1 MATIPE
7 VPQEKR
13 IVPIEGGRKIQIP
26 TYAGGSVTPQETFST
41 PYIGG
46 ESQIALVNTVTDAF
60 NKVADQQ
67 TIVDSQARGYKE
79 QSEAIEKGQGY
90 VAPGATFTTAGQA
103 YQKGA
108 RIAFVSSEIVKA
120 DEQIRKAADE
130 SPMDVEKFVKKSNEY
145 KKNWISKFSSD
156 IQADMAFEYDKI
168 ARQQILKIQT
178 EKVKFERAEQNKSI
192 DSFTDLQLT
201 KWTGAYLEQ
210 GPKGIGTEDPIK
222 YLATDKQR
230 RIEAGQDADT
240 IIDSQN
246 RITQQIINTI
256 TVKTLKDFYDP
267 NSTTYDPAAAK
278 KYIEG
283 IKNGTMNLGEFG
295 DDYAPFLPNGGVL
308 SSKQRLAAGT
318 ILKQIDDDMTKEMAF
333 TRHVIKQGNDNLID
347 DVKNGAS
354 YVVKPDNTIEFVE
367 AKLPQKDMY
376 NARFTTQ
383 ELQEAQ
389 LKLDQANVI
398 GKYSFEAI
406 KSPPTQQES
415 IIAEINKTRVNISAN
430 AKLSE
435 SEKNLQLS
443 VLNEAEKKVRD
454 IIDEKKKAM
463 ADQTQIEFA
472 VKRLKFQY
480 DPTTDEGIDTANKVL
495 QGLFNMP
502 QTYLPMHKGQSSV
515 VYADLTGQTTSEG
528 LEGRIAALRQNQPK
542 YFEALAITGLRNSTP
557 KETDYA
563 LVGLLD
569 VSKTGDVIESRKLAN
584 EYVNRVNLKNAH
596 ETKWGQNATKYKNDA
611 EKAFISTYGNFVDL
625 STDHGRGVRDTFL
638 LKYYAA
644 SQQFSGTSPNNNRQ
658 AIDSAQSFIDKQ
670 YPKITFSNGTSAVV
684 PLRVA
689 LGEDNKIDIAK
700 VQAAGNDLLKNPAR
714 YNIILGKGETLD
726 DWIQDQDRLRIVYDQ
741 KQLVLRTNNNMN
753 VTRAFQRLPSGAND
767 IIGTDLRITL
777 GPKQG
782 VTTDIE
788 RTIQYNS
795 DPKWYDQFIES
806 NPKQKEVLAGRG
818 ISGAI
823 ARFIAGEDTGKLIR
837 KDVVPKNIA
846 DYGTDIAAY
855 ANRTLPKN
863 EIDGKQRLLYQDS
876 FAKQLVREDSDG
888 GVTANAYNAIS
899 LALKDGK
906 IDNRMLQYLS
916 STSRYLERGLD
927 NPSKRQVVIDEWQK
941 NHKKYLAMKSSNDAP
956 TQFTVLQAFTV
967 MVNEISQNYKSYLSD
982 QYDTLGG
989 P

>member
-7 VPQEKR
+7 VPPEQR
-13 IVPIEGGRKIQIP
+13 IVPVEGGRKIQIP

-46 ESQIALVNTVTDAF
+46 ESQIALVNSITDTF

-120 DEQIRKAADE
+120 DGEIRKIGGDT
-130 SPMDVEKFVKKSNEY
+130 PMDVEKFTKKSNEY
-145 KKNWISKFSSD
+145 KKNWMGNFSSD

-168 ARQQILKIQT
+168 ARQQMLKIQT
-178 EKVKFERAEQNKSI
+178 EKVKFDRNEQSKSI

-210 GPKGIGTEDPIK
+210 GPNGIGTEDPIK
-222 YLATDKQR
+222 FLATDKQR
-230 RIEAGQDADT
+230 RIESGQDADT

-246 RITQQIINTI
+246 RITQQIINTV

-267 NSTTYDPAAAK
+267 NSATYDPSAAK
-278 KYIEG
+278 KYIDG
-283 IKNGTMNLGEFG
+283 IKNGTANLGEFG

-308 SSKQRLAAGT
+308 SSKQRLAVGT

-333 TRHVIKQGNDNLID
+333 TRHTIKQGNDNLID
-347 DVKNGAS
+347 DVKNGSS
-354 YVVKPDNTIEFVE
+354 YVVKENNTIEFVD
-367 AKLPQKDMY
+367 AKLPEKEMY

-383 ELQEAQ
+383 ELQEQ
-389 LKLDQANVI
+389 KLKLDQANVI
-398 GKYSFEAI
+398 GKYAFEAI
-406 KSPPTQQES
+406 KSPPTQSES
-415 IIAEINKTRVNISAN
+415 IIANINLTRATISAN

-435 SEKNLQLS
+435 SEKNRELS
-443 VLNEAEKKVRD
+443 VLNEAEKKVRE
-454 IIDEKKKAM
+454 IIDEKKKSM

-480 DPTTDEGIDTANKVL
+480 NPTTDEGIDAANKVL

-515 VYADLTGQTTSEG
+515 VFADLTGQTTEEG
-528 LEGRIAALRQNQPK
+528 LRGRLAALRTAQPK

-569 VSKTGDVIESRKLAN
+569 ISKTGDVIEERKLAN
-584 EYVNRVNLKNAH
+584 EYVNRVNFKNSH
-596 ETKWGQNATKYKNDA
+596 ESKWGQNATKYKNDA
-611 EKAFISTYGNFVDL
+611 EKAFESAYGNYIDPN
-625 STDHGRGVRDTFL
+625 TDHGKGIKQTFL

-644 SQQFSGTSPNNNRQ
+644 SQQFSGTNPNNNRQ
-658 AIDSAQSFIDKQ
+658 AIDSAQAWIDKH
-670 YPKITFSNGTSAVV
+670 YPKVTFSNGTSAVV

-689 LGEDNKIDIAK
+689 IGEDDKIDIAK
-700 VQAAGNDLLKNPAR
+700 VQAAGNDMLKNPAR
-714 YNIILGKGETLD
+714 YNIILGKDETLD
-726 DWIQDQDRLRIVYDQ
+726 DWIQDQNRIRIIYDQ
-741 KQLVLRTNNNMN
+741 KQLVVRTNNNMN

-795 DPKWYDQFIES
+795 DPKWYDQFIET
-806 NPKQKEVLAGRG
+806 NPKQKEKLALTG
-818 ISGAI
+818 ITGAI
-823 ARFIAGEDTGKLIR
+823 ARQIDTKGEIISKEI
-837 KDVVPKNIA
+837 VPKNIA
-846 DYGTDIAAY
+846 DYGIDIAAY
-855 ANRTLPKN
+855 ANKTLPKN
-863 EIDGKQRLLYQDS
+863 EINGKQRLFYQDS
-876 FAKQLVREDSDG
+876 FIKQLVREGADG
-888 GVTANAYNAIS
+888 GINTNAYNAIS

-906 IDNRMLQYLS
+906 IDNRMLQYMA
-916 STSRYLERGLD
+916 STSKYLEKGLN
-927 NPSKRQVVIDEWQK
+927 NPAKRQVVIDEWQK

-956 TQFTVLQAFTV
+956 TQFTVLQAFAV
-967 MVNEISQNYKSYLSD
+967 MVGETSQNYKDYLND